1 MVECRAEELQV
12 GDIALVQ
19 SGERV
24 PADMVLLYTTDKAGT
39 VFIKTDQLDG
49 ETDWKVR
56 RPVQITQQGME
67 APEDLIMMKAA
78 EVRCEG
84 PNKFI
89 YEFSGV
95 FANNDL
101 NESLSLESTL
111 WAETI
116 LASQGFI
123 LGLIIYTG
131 R

>member
-19 SGERV
+19 SGERI

-84 PNKFI
+84 PSKFI
-89 YEFSGV
+89 YEFTGV

-101 NESLSLESTL
+101 KESLSLESTL